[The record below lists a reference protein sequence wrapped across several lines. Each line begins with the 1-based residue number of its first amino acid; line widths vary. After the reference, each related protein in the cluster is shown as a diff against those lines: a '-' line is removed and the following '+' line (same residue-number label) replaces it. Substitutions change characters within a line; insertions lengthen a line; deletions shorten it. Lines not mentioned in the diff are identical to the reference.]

1 MNYKGNVEVVSQK
14 DFTVK
19 QPMTQKDISNNNL
32 VLLLEAADS
41 AANRNYLTTC
51 SNCEVAQV
59 DDKLL
64 DSGLY
69 KSEQQISLFKLSRL
83 VYSADENPTEKLK
96 SFFLAFSGMEIKSS
110 IFYLIQNECVKLG
123 EADDGS
129 ENEYAVSL
137 YVGIKP
143 RGFSETGYNA
153 EIARKMLQESFSGTF
168 LGCAINDVSV
178 EEFKKLKR
186 IAYNKGKDDVGKV
199 DVVCVSAQPSVRK
212 DADEKTVEQGLE
224 HFIDVMRNREYT
236 AVLLATPLDER
247 VIQERKRELE
257 NFYSKLSLFQKVSV
271 AFGENDSHSIGS
283 SVSTSTTVTESN
295 GESFTRTNNQ
305 SSTTSEGGSSTQG
318 SSSSSGGN
326 GYSSGSSSS
335 YTSTWGRSE
344 TIGFSKSE
352 GTSKS
357 LSTAIGNV
365 EGETENITKGS
376 SLTNTIEVQNKGVID
391 LLEQL
396 DQTLKKIK
404 KSESFGLWEC
414 AAYFISNTYEESMFA
429 ANTFKALV
437 LGDNS
442 DEQHSHTIHWD
453 KPVTEKERYRQKNLC
468 DCILS
473 AEHPIVQTNNEIFKN
488 VIPTTLVN
496 GQDLAYFMC
505 LPHKSVP
512 GLAVDTIAAFERSVV
527 VKSGQIRKKNS
538 VIVDFGNVCHM
549 DRKELQVALDL
560 NDFTKHCFVT
570 GSTGS
575 GKSNTTELILQ
586 RCIENN
592 INFLVVEPAK
602 GEYKKSFKNAEGINI
617 FTTHPLCESLLHIN
631 PFKFQ
636 PGIHVLEHIDRL
648 LGIFS
653 SCWELTAAMPAILK
667 KAVEQAYQVAGWD
680 LANSYFI
687 GDSKEYTY
695 PTFTSLVIELRN
707 VINSSSYSA
716 EAKGNYTGALV
727 TRVESL
733 TAGVLN
739 QIFCNEYDIP
749 AKTLFDSRT
758 IVDLSRLGS
767 AETKT
772 LIMGVLVM
780 ALSEHR
786 QMNTIGTNKKIHHL
800 TVIEEAHNL
809 LRNSADSGSGGSDL
823 IRKSVEMMSNAIA
836 EMRTY
841 GEGFLIVDQSPTAV
855 DISAIKNTNTKIVM
869 RLPEQHDCEAMAN
882 AMGLDE
888 FQQKEIA
895 KFQQGVA
902 VVMQNDWTSAVLVK
916 VAKSNPPAGEEE
928 WVDPKYNRYIRSI
941 IALTLCDIGWRR
953 SQYYLKRHDA
963 ESNMTEEYF
972 KSIPKMKNITAQL
985 ASFGRNDYLKLVG
998 ASRFLELIKPNV
1010 RAQISRIKDKWQ
1022 DDWDA
1027 LCDEVHNGRH
1037 TYRNLIEKYEID
1049 VSKYP
1054 IPAGLKNIA
1063 EMVRRY
1069 AWKYKLW
1076 QTESVVENII
1086 GFGRLAIA
1094 VLGCEESWKILL
1106 NAPLSKQN
1114 FEGFSSI
1121 LRKYVPLKAQ
1131 SLAKLNFNM
1140 LVAVVISVFS
1150 RGFILE
1156 MGGTLDDVKKFTEA
1170 VRKNKRKT
1178 ALAQ

>member
-1 MNYKGNVEVVSQK
+1 MNYKDGNVELVPQNGFSVA
-14 DFTVK
+14 
-19 QPMTQKDISNNNL
+19 QPMAQKDISNNNL
-32 VLLLEAADS
+32 VHLLEAADS
-41 AANRNYLTTC
+41 AANRNYLMTC
-51 SNCEVAQV
+51 SNCEVAKV

-64 DSGLY
+64 D
-69 KSEQQISLFKLSRL
+69 KCEQQISLFKLSRL

-110 IFYLIQNECVKLG
+110 IFYLIQNERVKSG

-129 ENEYAVSL
+129 ENEYAISL

-143 RGFSETGYNA
+143 RGFSEVGYNA
-153 EIARKMLQESFSGTF
+153 EIAKKMLQESFSGTF

-178 EEFKKLKR
+178 KEFKELKR
-186 IAYNKGKDDVGKV
+186 IAYYNKGMV

-212 DADEKTVEQGLE
+212 DADEKTVDQGLE

-295 GESFTRTNNQ
+295 GESFTKTNNQ
-305 SSTTSEGGSSTQG
+305 STTTSEGGSSTQG

-344 TIGFSKSE
+344 TIGFSTSVGTTKSI
-352 GTSKS
+352 
-357 LSTAIGNV
+357 STAIGKTK
-365 EGETENITKGS
+365 GGTENDTKGS

-414 AAYFISNTYEESMFA
+414 AAYFISDTYEESMFA

-442 DEQHSHTIHWD
+442 DEQRSHTIHWG
-453 KPVTEKERYRQKNLC
+453 KPVTDKEYYRQKNLF

-473 AEHPIVQTNNEIFKN
+473 AEHPIIQANNEIFRN
-488 VIPTTLVN
+488 VIPTSLVN

-527 VKSGQIRKKNS
+527 SKSGTGKNKNS
-538 VIVDFGNVCHM
+538 VIVDFGRVCHM
-549 DRKELQVALDL
+549 DKEEIPISLDL
-560 NDFTKHCFVT
+560 NEFTKHCFVT

-575 GKSNTTELILQ
+575 GKSTTTKSLLQ
-586 RCIENN
+586 RCIEKE
-592 INFLVVEPAK
+592 INFLVLEPAK
-602 GEYKKSFKNAEGINI
+602 GEYKKDLKNVEKINI

-631 PFKFQ
+631 PFKFEE
-636 PGIHVLEHIDRL
+636 GIHVLEHIDRL

-667 KAVEQAYQVAGWD
+667 KGVERAYQSVGWD
-680 LANSYFI
+680 LVNSYYI
-687 GDSKEYTY
+687 GDKEPFEY
-695 PTFTSLVIELRN
+695 PTFSTLVGELRKVIE
-707 VINSSSYSA
+707 SSGYSA
-716 EAKGNYTGALV
+716 EAKGNYIGALV

-733 TAGVLN
+733 TAGVLK
-739 QIFCNEYDIP
+739 QIFCNEYYTDP
-749 AKTLFDSRT
+749 KVLFDGKT
-758 IVDLSRLGS
+758 VVDLSRLGS

-780 ALSEHR
+780 QLSEYR
-786 QMNTIGTNKKIHHL
+786 QVITVGTNKKIHHL

-809 LRNSADSGSGGSDL
+809 LRNTQDAGAGGSDL

-869 RLPEQHDCEAMAN
+869 RLPEQHDCEAVAK

-888 FQQKEIA
+888 FQTKEIT
-895 KFQQGVA
+895 KFPRGVA
-902 VVMQNDWTSAVLVK
+902 VVMQNNWSAAVLTKVK
-916 VAKSNPPAGEEE
+916 KSSPPSGEEE
-928 WVDPKYNRYIRSI
+928 WTDAEFNRKLRAEL
-941 IALTLCDIGWRR
+941 ALLCGIIGWGRGSFFSRNENEKIAQHEFEKLPTFADIERMIDDAKHKHYKELVGERR
-953 SQYYLKRHDA
+953 WNEIQTSVDYKGKDVSQYPEPARIAELK
-963 ESNMTEEYF
+963 
-972 KSIPKMKNITAQL
+972 
-985 ASFGRNDYLKLVG
+985 KLVD
-998 ASRFLELIKPNV
+998 F
-1010 RAQISRIKDKWQ
+1010 
-1022 DDWDA
+1022 
-1027 LCDEVHNGRH
+1027 
-1037 TYRNLIEKYEID
+1037 YEKEYGLGNEK
-1049 VSKYP
+1049 VSS
-1054 IPAGLKNIA
+1054 KN
-1063 EMVRRY
+1063 
-1069 AWKYKLW
+1069 YK
-1076 QTESVVENII
+1076 
-1086 GFGRLAIA
+1086 GFGRLAVA
-1094 VLGCEESWKILL
+1094 LLGCEDVWRVLL
-1106 NAPLSKQN
+1106 NYSQCLRTKN
-1114 FEGFSSI
+1114 TFRSI
-1121 LRKYVPLKAQ
+1121 LRKYIKCDSASEENFERFFKCMLKV
-1131 SLAKLNFNM
+1131 FN
-1140 LVAVVISVFS
+1140 AP
-1150 RGFILE
+1150 FIVE
-1156 MGGTLDDVKKFTEA
+1156 KGGTLDDVKRFTEA
-1170 VRKNKRKT
+1170 VRENKA
-1178 ALAQ
+1178 ALA

>member
-1 MNYKGNVEVVSQK
+1 MNYNGNVELVSQN
-14 DFTVK
+14 DFSVT
-19 QPMTQKDISNNNL
+19 QPMMQKGISNNNL
-32 VLLLEAADS
+32 VQLLEAADS
-41 AANRNYLTTC
+41 AANRNYLMTC
-51 SNCEVAQV
+51 SNCEVAKV

-69 KSEQQISLFKLSRL
+69 KSEQQISLFKLTRL
-83 VYSADENPTEKLK
+83 VYSADENPAEKLK
-96 SFFLAFSGMEIKSS
+96 SFFLAFSGIEIKSS

-178 EEFKKLKR
+178 KELKE
-186 IAYNKGKDDVGKV
+186 IKSVACNNGNV

-212 DADEKTVEQGLE
+212 DADEKTVDQGLE

-295 GESFTRTNNQ
+295 GESFTKTNNQ
-305 SSTTSEGGSSTQG
+305 STTTSEGGSSTQG

-344 TIGFSKSE
+344 TIGFSTSVGTTKSI
-352 GTSKS
+352 
-357 LSTAIGNV
+357 STAIGKTK
-365 EGETENITKGS
+365 GGTENDTKGS

-414 AAYFISNTYEESMFA
+414 AAYFISDTYEESMFA

-442 DEQHSHTIHWD
+442 DEQRSHTIHWG
-453 KPVTEKERYRQKNLC
+453 KPVTEKEHARQKDLC
-468 DCILS
+468 NCILS
-473 AEHPIVQTNNEIFKN
+473 AEHPIVQTNNEIFRN
-488 VIPTTLVN
+488 VIPTSLVN

-527 VKSGQIRKKNS
+527 VKSGQIRKENS
-538 VIVDFGNVCHM
+538 VIADFGNVCHM
-549 DRKELQVALDL
+549 DRKELPVALDL

-636 PGIHVLEHIDRL
+636 QGIHVLEHIDRL

-667 KAVEQAYQVAGWD
+667 KAVEQSYQVAGWD

-733 TAGVLN
+733 TAGVLK

-780 ALSEHR
+780 LLSEHR

-928 WVDPKYNRYIRSI
+928 WVDPKYNRYMRSI
-941 IALTLCDIGWRR
+941 IALTLCDIGRR
-953 SQYYLKRHDA
+953 RMQYYLKRHDA
-963 ESNMTEEYF
+963 ESSMTEEFF
-972 KSIPKMKNITAQL
+972 KSIPTMKNITAQL
-985 ASFGRNDYLKLVG
+985 VSFGRNDYLKLVG

-1010 RAQISRIKDKWQ
+1010 IAQISRIKDKWQ

-1054 IPAGLKNIA
+1054 IPVGLKNIA

-1076 QTESVVENII
+1076 RSESADENII

-1121 LRKYVPLKAQ
+1121 LRKYVSLNAQ
-1131 SLAKLNFNM
+1131 SLAKLNFNV

-1178 ALAQ
+1178 VLA

>member
-1 MNYKGNVEVVSQK
+1 MNYNGNVELVPQNGFSV
-14 DFTVK
+14 T
-19 QPMTQKDISNNNL
+19 QPMMQKGISNNNL
-32 VLLLEAADS
+32 VQLLEAADS
-41 AANRNYLTTC
+41 AANRNYLMTC
-51 SNCEVAQV
+51 SNCEVAKV

-83 VYSADENPTEKLK
+83 VYSADENPAEKLK

-153 EIARKMLQESFSGTF
+153 EISKKMLQESFSGTF
-168 LGCAINDVSV
+168 LGCAINEVSV
-178 EEFKKLKR
+178 KELKEIKS
-186 IAYNKGKDDVGKV
+186 IAHNNGNV

-212 DADEKTVEQGLE
+212 DADEKTVDQGLE
-224 HFIDVMRNREYT
+224 HFIDVMRNRKYT
-236 AVLLATPLDER
+236 AMLLATPVDEQ
-247 VIQERKRELE
+247 VVQERKRELE

-271 AFGENDSHSIGS
+271 AFGENESSAVGS
-283 SVSTSTTVTESN
+283 NVSKSTTVTESN
-295 GESFTRTNNQ
+295 GKSFTETQNQ
-305 SSTTSEGGSSTQG
+305 STTTNEGGSSTHG

-326 GYSSGSSSS
+326 GFSSGSSSS

-344 TIGFSKSE
+344 TIGFSTSAGTTHSVSNAVGE
-352 GTSKS
+352 TSGTS
-357 LSTAIGNV
+357 T
-365 EGETENITKGS
+365 TDTKGS
-376 SLTNTIEVQNKGVID
+376 SLTNTIEVQNKGVVD

-396 DQTLKKIK
+396 DLTLKKIK

-414 AAYFISNTYEESMFA
+414 AAYFISDTYEESMFA

-442 DEQHSHTIHWD
+442 DEQRSHTIHWG
-453 KPVTEKERYRQKNLC
+453 KPVTEKEHTRQKDLC
-468 DCILS
+468 NCILS
-473 AEHPIVQTNNEIFKN
+473 AEHPIVQTNNEIFRN
-488 VIPTTLVN
+488 VIPTSLVN

-527 VKSGQIRKKNS
+527 VKSGQTRKKHS

-549 DRKELQVALDL
+549 DRKELPVALDL

-667 KAVEQAYQVAGWD
+667 KAVEQSYQVAGWD

-687 GDSKEYTY
+687 GDSKEYVY
-695 PTFTSLVIELRN
+695 PTFASLVIELRN

-733 TAGVLN
+733 TAGVLK

-928 WVDPKYNRYIRSI
+928 WVDPKYNRYMRSI
-941 IALTLCDIGWRR
+941 IALALCDIGRR
-953 SQYYLKRHDA
+953 RMQYYLKRHDA
-963 ESNMTEEYF
+963 ESNMTEEFF
-972 KSIPKMKNITAQL
+972 KSIPTMKNITAQL
-985 ASFGRNDYLKLVG
+985 VSFGRNDYLKLVG

-1010 RAQISRIKDKWQ
+1010 IAQISRIKDKWQ

-1054 IPAGLKNIA
+1054 IPVGLKNIA

-1076 QTESVVENII
+1076 RSESADENII

-1106 NAPLSKQN
+1106 NAPLTKQN

-1121 LRKYVPLKAQ
+1121 LKKYMPLNDQ
-1131 SLAKLNFNM
+1131 SLATLNFNV
-1140 LVAVVISVFS
+1140 LVAVVISVFR
-1150 RGFILE
+1150 RGFIIE

-1170 VRKNKRKT
+1170 VRKNKGKT
-1178 ALAQ
+1178 DLA